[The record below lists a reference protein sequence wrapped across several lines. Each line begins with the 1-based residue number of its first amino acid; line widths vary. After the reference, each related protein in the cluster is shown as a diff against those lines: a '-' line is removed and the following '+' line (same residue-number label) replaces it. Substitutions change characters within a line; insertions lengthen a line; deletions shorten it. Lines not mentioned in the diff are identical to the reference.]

1 MQLRPYQTQLVT
13 EIRGQYQLGRK
24 AVLAVLPTGGG
35 KTVCFSYIAQA
46 ASVKGNRVL
55 ILVHRAELLDQA
67 SRAMPVP
74 HGIIAAN
81 RAMDLSHT
89 VQVASVQTVARRLH
103 LLPRDFFQLVVVD
116 EAHHTTAGTWARV
129 IAHFHAAK
137 LLGVTATPI
146 RGDGRGL
153 GEHYQAM
160 VQGPTAA
167 ELTSDGYLAPARVL
181 APPGFDSAGLRKRMG
196 DFDTK
201 QAEQRVGTIMGDCLG
216 HYRKH
221 LSGQTAIAFCCSVAH
236 AEAVAHLF
244 QSAGIA
250 AASIDGS
257 MDPSTRRELLQ
268 RLAVGDLKVLT
279 SCALIGEGVD
289 VPSVGGCILLRP
301 TASVGL
307 HLQMIGRCLRPQPGK
322 TAVVLDHVGNTL
334 RLGHHLEE
342 RDWTM
347 DGLKKRDREAAPSV
361 KVCPTCFATSP
372 STAQVCRDC
381 GHVFA
386 PPERRELRQVEGELV
401 EISKSSKAAHHAARL
416 PWVNDLLKIAGT
428 GHTITMLPFEQQH
441 ENAKEQVDFWQNTF
455 GFDPTNIFTR
465 TFVNNILSFFNFKLQ
480 RTNRRQRFGRSG
492 KEAPTK
498 QQYYWH
504 YEVLGIDPS
513 KERKRQQGKA
523 TDLEALRK
531 LAQQR
536 GYKRGWAERVHQAR
550 LAKRHGI

>member
-1 MQLRPYQTQLVT
+1 MNLRPYQTQLVT
-13 EIRGQYQLGRK
+13 EIRGQYQLGHK

-35 KTVCFSYIAQA
+35 KTVCFAHIAQA
-46 ASVKGNRVL
+46 ASIKGNRVL
-55 ILVHRAELLDQA
+55 VLVHRAELLDQA

-103 LLPRDFFQLVVVD
+103 LLPRDFFQLLVVD
-116 EAHHTTAGTWARV
+116 EAHHTTANQWAKV
-129 IAHFHAAK
+129 IEHFSQAK

-153 GEHYQAM
+153 GEHYQSM

-167 ELTSDGYLAPARVL
+167 ELTGEGFLAPARVL
-181 APPGFDSAGLRKRMG
+181 APPGFDADGLRKRMG

-250 AASIDGS
+250 AASIDGT
-257 MDPSTRRELLQ
+257 MDTSTRRELLSDLGTG
-268 RLAVGDLKVLT
+268 RLKVLT

-301 TASVGL
+301 TASVAL

-342 RDWTM
+342 RDWSL
-347 DGLKKRDREAAPSV
+347 DGLRKRDREAAPSV
-361 KVCPTCFATSP
+361 KVCPRCFATSP
-372 STAQVCRDC
+372 STSQVCGDC

-401 EISKSSKAAHHAARL
+401 EQA
-416 PWVNDLLKIAGT
+416 
-428 GHTITMLPFEQQH
+428 F
-441 ENAKEQVDFWQNTF
+441 
-455 GFDPTNIFTR
+455 
-465 TFVNNILSFFNFKLQ
+465 
-480 RTNRRQRFGRSG
+480 RSG
-492 KEAPTK
+492 PYKNGDIRKGDIVRCFANRCNYKVMDIRKNGTISVMQDDPRATK
-498 QQYYWH
+498 CYDVYVNQVTDIISSQSQQ
-504 YEVLGIDPS
+504 
-513 KERKRQQGKA
+513 KREQGKA
-523 TDLEALRK
+523 TDLEALRE

-536 GYKRGWAERVHQAR
+536 GYKRGWAERVYQAR

>member
-13 EIRGQYQLGRK
+13 DIRLQYQLGHRS
-24 AVLAVLPTGGG
+24 VLAVLPTGGG
-35 KTVCFSYIAQA
+35 KTVCFAHIAQS

-103 LLPRDFFQLVVVD
+103 LLPRDFFQLLVVD
-116 EAHHTTAGTWARV
+116 EAHHTTAGTWAKV
-129 IAHFHAAK
+129 IAHFSQAK

-160 VQGPTAA
+160 VQGPTAQQ
-167 ELTSDGYLAPARVL
+167 LTNDGFLAAAKVL

-196 DFDTK
+196 DFDMT
-201 QAEQRVGTIMGDCLG
+201 QAADRVQMGDCLG

-221 LSGQTAIAFCCSVAH
+221 LPGQTAIAFCCSVAH

-244 QSAGIA
+244 QRNGIA

-257 MDPSTRRELLQ
+257 MDTNTRRELLQ

-342 RDWTM
+342 RDWTL
-347 DGLKKRDREAAPSV
+347 DGIRKRDREAAPSV
-361 KVCPTCFATSP
+361 KVCPQCFATSP

-381 GHVFA
+381 GHAFA
-386 PPERRELRQVEGELV
+386 PQERRELKQVDGELQ
-401 EISKSSKAAHHAARL
+401 EIA
-416 PWVNDLLKIAGT
+416 V
-428 GHTITMLPFEQQH
+428 
-441 ENAKEQVDFWQNTF
+441 
-455 GFDPTNIFTR
+455 
-465 TFVNNILSFFNFKLQ
+465 
-480 RTNRRQRFGRSG
+480 
-492 KEAPTK
+492 TK
-498 QQYYWH
+498 
-504 YEVLGIDPS
+504 
-513 KERKRQQGKA
+513 KREQGKA
-523 TDLEALRK
+523 QSLQDLIALGHS
-531 LAQQR
+531 R
-536 GYKRGWAERVHQAR
+536 GYKNAVAWAKHVMYAR
-550 LAKRHGI
+550 SSK